1 MTIVV
6 VGGLPG
12 SGKSTWLRPFAQDVL
27 STDDIRAELTGD
39 AADQTANARVFA
51 ILRARLAERLAG
63 GSPVTYID
71 ATNLTRRD
79 RKPYIQAAR
88 KAHARVEAVWF
99 DTSVAVCLARNRGRA
114 RQVPPHVI
122 EAMAAKSVAPSEQ
135 EGFDSVQSFATPI
148 ANISGIVS
156 KLTTAIPGSSKS

>member
-1 MTIVV
+1 M

-12 SGKSTWLRPFAQDVL
+12 SGKSTWLRPFAADVL

-39 AADQTANARVFA
+39 ATDQSANARVFA
-51 ILRARLAERLAG
+51 ILRERLAG
-63 GSPVTYID
+63 RLAGGAPVTYID
-71 ATNLTRRD
+71 ATNLTRRA
-79 RKPYIQAAR
+79 RKPFIQAAR
-88 KAHARVEAVWF
+88 KAQARVEAIWF
-99 DTSVAVCLARNRGRA
+99 DTPVAVCQARNLGRA

-135 EGFDSVQSFATPI
+135 EGFDSVQSFAMPT
-148 ANISGIVS
+148 ANISGVVS